1 MSGPPGTG
9 ILNRGPYNGTPN
21 ITGAP
26 PRGIDGGLPSGK
38 VQAGF
43 RNDVIEP
50 MANATATFP
59 FFIAPVTYE
68 NTILENDI
76 LMIRTT
82 GPDDNKSSMSNVS
95 NQYGILARP
104 LRLLKKTPVHLWQ
117 ENGAGPQMRN
127 LEDSI
132 KEAKRW
138 RCLGIVIAVG
148 ARSDRDRQVV
158 NVAIRGRIG
167 APNVFMGVKKVRNF
181 ERDAAGAL
189 QPDYDMVT
197 TRGDLFAVT
206 IAVKPALDDQGNAI
220 AVNGDDQY
228 VLEPGTAAIQSTAEV
243 PRNVN
248 GVEATF
254 YHILGTYIRQLSN
267 ANAGARTIS
276 DYLDGDKSIL
286 DRKSTFEIA
295 LRL

>member
-9 ILNRGPYNGTPN
+9 ILNRGPYNGTSN

-26 PRGIDGGLPSGK
+26 KRGIDGGLPSGK

-59 FFIAPVTYE
+59 FFIAPVRYE

-76 LMIRTT
+76 LMVQS
-82 GPDDNKSSMSNVS
+82 DDGRKDTMSNVS
-95 NQYGILARP
+95 SQYGIIARP
-104 LRLLKKTPVHLWQ
+104 LRLLSQTPDIFMQ
-117 ENGAGPQMRN
+117 ANGAGEQEYDGDDALANAKAAAMRW
-127 LEDSI
+127 
-132 KEAKRW
+132 K
-138 RCLGIVIAVG
+138 CLGIVVAVG

-158 NVAIRGRIG
+158 NVAIRGRLG
-167 APNVFMGVKKVRNF
+167 VPNIFKNTKEVRAFPAANGN
-181 ERDAAGAL
+181 RDAR
-189 QPDYDMVT
+189 T

-206 IAVKPALDDQGNAI
+206 ISVVEKTDSAGV
-220 AVNGDDQY
+220 Y
-228 VLEPGTAAIQSTAEV
+228 VLRVGTAAIQSVGDV
-243 PRNVN
+243 PRNDDGTVI
-248 GVEATF
+248 TY

-267 ANAGARTIS
+267 ANAGTRTIA
-276 DYLDGDKSIL
+276 DYLSGGNTIL
-286 DRKSTFEIA
+286 DRKATFEIA